1 MNGYFQIICKTVGVY
16 LRCYP
21 PTGDGRPINFK
32 EVLDYLEMER
42 LPYDIKVLNE
52 TLNGLV
58 EEQEILLTMEKI
70 MPIKEKCM
78 VSVSFDKMKASICLY
93 PPSTNGK
100 SCTLE
105 DIVASLRLAKVEY
118 GIDDEAIRKFL
129 EHREYGTPY
138 VVASGKL
145 PREGTDAKIEY
156 FFQTDRKMRPQLR
169 EDGTVNY
176 FELDL
181 VSHCKKGDL
190 LAVLTPAD
198 LGEPGVNVLGG
209 PIRQKEVVRMALKC
223 GNNIEKNEEN
233 TELRS
238 MVDGHV
244 TLVDGTVF
252 VSNILEVENVDSS
265 TGNIDYDGAVKVNG
279 NVSTNFSVRAR
290 GDIEVKGTVEG
301 AYMESGSNI
310 VLARGINGMGKGKLI
325 AEGNVISKF
334 LENCSVTAGG
344 YIETETIVQSNVK
357 SKSEIHVSGKRAK
370 ITGGTVVATNLI
382 STKNLGAP
390 MGTETNIVVG
400 ADPAVNERS
409 VQLKKELDEA
419 KKNLDKILPV
429 LESTKKKL
437 LGSNASQKEQMKYM
451 SQLIETARHLQQ
463 VVESRGQELEECKK
477 QIAQAMDSR
486 VEVSGEI
493 YPGVS
498 VTISDVSI
506 KVRDSIK
513 YCCLRKR
520 DGEVKV
526 ESLS

>member
-1 MNGYFQIICKTVGVY
+1 MNGYFQVVCKTVGVY

-21 PTGDGRPINFK
+21 PTEDGRPINMK
-32 EVLDYLEMER
+32 EVLDYLEMEK

-58 EEQEILLTMEKI
+58 EEQDILLTLDKVT
-70 MPIKEKCM
+70 PIKEKCM

-93 PPSTNGK
+93 PPSTNGR
-100 SCTLE
+100 SCTVE
-105 DIVASLRLAKVEY
+105 DIESALRLAKIEY
-118 GIDDEAIRKFL
+118 GIDREAISACL
-129 EHREYGTPY
+129 ENREYGTPC
-138 VVASGKL
+138 VVAVGKP

-176 FELDL
+176 FDLDL

-198 LGEPGVNVLGG
+198 VGEPGTNVLGA
-209 PIRQKEVVRMALKC
+209 PIRQKEVVRLALKH
-223 GNNIEKNEEN
+223 GNNIEKNEEK

-252 VSNILEVENVDSS
+252 VSNILEVENVDNS
-265 TGNIDYDGAVKVNG
+265 TGNIDYDGSVKVNG
-279 NVSTNFSVRAR
+279 NVCTNFSVRAR

-301 AYMESGSNI
+301 AYMESGNNI
-310 VLARGINGMGKGKLI
+310 ILARGINGMGKGKLI

-357 SKSEIHVSGKRAK
+357 SKTEIHVSGRKAS

-382 STKNLGAP
+382 STKNLGTP
-390 MGTETNIVVG
+390 MGTVTNIVVG
-400 ADPAVNERS
+400 VDPAVSERCTQ
-409 VQLKKELDEA
+409 VRKELDEA
-419 KKNLDKILPV
+419 KKNLDKVLPV

-437 LGSNASQKEQMKYM
+437 MQNSVSQREQMKYM

-463 VVESRGQELEECKK
+463 VVESRGQELEECKALM
-477 QIAQAMDSR
+477 AQAADAK
-486 VEVSGEI
+486 VEVSGEL
-493 YPGVS
+493 YPGVV
-498 VTISDVSI
+498 VTISDVSMR
-506 KVRDSIK
+506 VRDSVK
-513 YCCLRKR
+513 FCSLRKR
-520 DGEVKV
+520 DGAVKV
-526 ESLS
+526 ESL

>member
-1 MNGYFQIICKTVGVY
+1 MNGYFQVVCKTVGVY

-21 PTGDGRPINFK
+21 PTEDGRPINMK
-32 EVLDYLEMER
+32 EVLDYLEMEK

-58 EEQEILLTMEKI
+58 EEREILLTLEKI

-93 PPSTNGK
+93 PPSTNGR
-100 SCTLE
+100 SCSLE
-105 DIVASLRLAKVEY
+105 DIESALRLAKVEY
-118 GIDDEAIRKFL
+118 GIDRGAIREFL
-129 EHREYGTPY
+129 EHKEYGTPH
-138 VVASGKL
+138 VVAVGKP

-156 FFQTDRKMRPQLR
+156 FFQTDRKIRPQLR

-176 FELDL
+176 FDLDL

-198 LGEPGVNVLGG
+198 LGEPGVNVLGA
-209 PIRQKEVVRMALKC
+209 PIRQKEVVRLSLKH
-223 GNNIEKNEEN
+223 GNNIEKNEEK

-252 VSNILEVENVDSS
+252 VSNVLEVENVDNS
-265 TGNIDYDGAVKVNG
+265 TGNIDYDGSVKING
-279 NVSTNFSVRAR
+279 NVCTNFSVRAR

-301 AYMESGSNI
+301 AYMESGNNI
-310 VLARGINGMGKGKLI
+310 VLARGINGMGKGKLV

-344 YIETETIVQSNVK
+344 YIETETIVQSHVK
-357 SKSEIHVSGKRAK
+357 SKTEIHVSGKKAS
-370 ITGGTVVATNLI
+370 ITGGTVIATNLI
-382 STKNLGAP
+382 STKNLGTP
-390 MGTETNIVVG
+390 MGTQTNIVVG
-400 ADPAVNERS
+400 VDPAVSERS
-409 VQLKKELDEA
+409 VQLKKELEEA
-419 KKNLDKILPV
+419 KKNLDKVLPV

-437 LGSNASQKEQMKYM
+437 LTSSVSQKEQMKYM

-463 VVESRGQELEECKK
+463 VVESRGQELEECKA
-477 QIAQAMDSR
+477 QLAQAVDSR
-486 VEVSGEI
+486 VEVSGEM
-493 YPGVS
+493 YPGVI
-498 VTISDVSI
+498 VTISDVSMR
-506 KVRDSIK
+506 VRDSIK
-513 YCCLRKR
+513 FCSLRKR

-526 ESLS
+526 ESL